1 LQEAWSRL
9 KTVLDR
15 QGLSTA
21 DLVRRV
27 SEQGDRVNAK
37 SLYRLADPQEPLEKV
52 DMRVI
57 GAVCQAL
64 QVGIGD
70 ILTFDEPTIIE
81 ELDHAKQ
88 ARLDGLLSRR
98 KHGGQALA
106 PPEMT
111 ELNALMDEAEA
122 VARGNARRL
131 ANQKRRIQRSQGRPA
146 PKNDSH
152 GEGD

>member
-64 QVGIGD
+64 LVGIGD

-81 ELDHAKQ
+81 ELDRTKQ

-106 PPEMT
+106 PPEMV

-131 ANQKRRIQRSQGRPA
+131 ANQKRRIQRSQGRPV
-146 PKNDSH
+146 PKSDSH
-152 GEGD
+152 AEGD